1 MNLLDHLIL
10 IVLVAGLPL
19 YAARSLPGA
28 KARIEAG
35 EPRARTRIYWG
46 TCRLQWVLTAV
57 LLGGWLYVARPWTE
71 LGFSIQLT
79 LRFWIVLAV
88 VVGLCVAVAVHY
100 TAALRTEESRTKS
113 RASLGQTAILL
124 PHDRRE
130 LRPYLV
136 LAVTA
141 GVCEEVLYR
150 GFLIWYIAQFTGT
163 TAIGTIAAVA
173 VSSIVFGAGH
183 LYQGPASAGRIAGFA
198 AVAGAIYVVG
208 GSLWIV
214 MALHVFIDIAAGLLA
229 VALFRDD
236 RRDEPAESWG
246 TEIPQVARRSDLVS

>member
-1 MNLLDHLIL
+1 MNLLDHLIT

-19 YAARSLPGA
+19 YTARSLPGA
-28 KARIEAG
+28 KAQIEAG
-35 EPRARTRIYWG
+35 EPGARTRMYWE
-46 TCRLQWVLTAV
+46 TCRMQWVLTAV
-57 LLGGWLYVARPWTE
+57 LLGGWWYAARTWTE
-71 LGFSIQLT
+71 LGFSVQLNG
-79 LRFWIVLAV
+79 RFWIALAI
-88 VVGLCVAVAVHY
+88 VVGLCAAIAVHY
-100 TAALRTEESRTKS
+100 TATLRTGASRTKC

-124 PHDRRE
+124 PHDHRE
-130 LRPYLV
+130 LRPALV

-150 GFLIWYIAQFTGT
+150 GFLIWYVAQFTGT

-198 AVAGAIYVVG
+198 AVAGTIYVVG

-214 MALHVFIDIAAGLLA
+214 IALHVFTDVASGLLA
-229 VALFRDD
+229 VALLGDD
-236 RRDEPAESWG
+236 DSTLTRSAESTG
-246 TEIPQVARRSDLVS
+246 R